1 MTMIDAELAAAIWP
15 IYQRYVGH
23 LNTEDT
29 RASFRADVHAV
40 LGPDS
45 EDQRLVCDITN
56 NLPTVVAVGGF
67 GFDLF
72 SPAIW
77 ATEAGLILWAA
88 HLWAL
93 HRRLCRRL

>member
-1 MTMIDAELAAAIWP
+1 LQKPHSGARGQAPHAGD
-15 IYQRYVGH
+15 
-23 LNTEDT
+23 D
-29 RASFRADVHAV
+29 FRADVHAV

-72 SPAIW
+72 FKRDGKTFCLTSDELIRAHR
-77 ATEAGLILWAA
+77 AGLL
-88 HLWAL
+88 
-93 HRRLCRRL
+93 